1 MKLKSFG
8 VSVYPDIESLEDITK
23 YLERASKFGC
33 EYVFS
38 SMFSVEGTKEE
49 VLDYFK
55 EFIKVA
61 HSFNIK
67 VVLDLNPPFLKKMG
81 VDYDDV
87 SLMHDIGCD
96 VMRMDMPFGAEKDL
110 VLVNNPYNI
119 SIMFNASGSF
129 ADELAYFEEHG
140 VPKEKVL
147 LGHNFY
153 PQPYTGL
160 KWKNFLETNRILKQY
175 GYPVQAFISSRNP
188 EATGVWDAN
197 YGLPT
202 VERLRNLPI
211 DTQAR
216 IIEATG
222 DVDMVW
228 IGNAFATEEEMES
241 LIEVQKDVRPIED
254 SPVYEM
260 FKSFG
265 LLRRER
271 KDDRKIRVVL
281 DEGITDTEQYQLFEM
296 FPQLDMGDS
305 SEWIWRSRTGR
316 MVQPDVPFRKCEKD
330 MFEVGDVLIVNN
342 NYQHYAGEIQIVRI
356 PFKNDG
362 QRNYLGHLAEGEELM
377 LDLLKNFDE
386 VTFLKAK

>member
-1 MKLKSFG
+1 MAFG
-8 VSVYPDIESLEDITK
+8 ISVYPDIESMDEIRSYFAL
-23 YLERASKFGC
+23 ASKYGATK
-33 EYVFS
+33 VFS

-49 VLDYFK
+49 VLDYFR
-55 EFIKVA
+55 EFIKIA
-61 HSFNIK
+61 HQYSIK

-81 VDYDDV
+81 VTYDDV

-119 SIMFNASGSF
+119 SIMFNASGNF
-129 ADELAYFEEHG
+129 ASELAYFEEHG
-140 VPKEKVL
+140 VPKERVL

-160 KWKNFLETNRILKQY
+160 KWKDFLETNAILKKY
-175 GYPVQAFISSRNP
+175 GYPVQAFISSLNP
-188 EATGVWDAN
+188 KATGVWDAD

-202 VERLRNLPI
+202 VERLRKLPI

-222 DVDMVW
+222 NVDMVW

-241 LIEVQKDVRPIED
+241 LIEVQKDVRPIEQ

-260 FKSFG
+260 FKVYGWDNRDRS
-265 LLRRER
+265 E
-271 KDDRKIRVVL
+271 DRKLRVVV
-281 DEGITDTEQYQLFEM
+281 DSVVTDTEKYQLFDV

-316 MVQPDVPFRKCEKD
+316 MVQPDIPFRKCEKD

-356 PFKNDG
+356 PFENDG
-362 QRNYLGHLAEGEELM
+362 QRNYLGHLAKGEELI
-377 LDLLKNFDE
+377 LEVLKNNDE
-386 VTFLKAK
+386 VTFLEGK

>member
-96 VMRMDMPFGAEKDL
+96 VMRMDMPFGAE
-110 VLVNNPYNI
+110 
-119 SIMFNASGSF
+119 
-129 ADELAYFEEHG
+129 HC

-147 LGHNFY
+147 LGNNFY

-271 KDDRKIRVVL
+271 KEDRKIRVVL

-362 QRNYLGHLAEGEELM
+362 QRNYLGHLAEGEELI